1 MGKRISE
8 EYQKLQKDRAN
19 VIEARQKLDSQ
30 LQENE
35 LVEKEFKLL
44 NDDSN
49 IYKLIGPVL
58 VKQDK
63 PEATL
68 NVSKRL
74 EYIKSEIKRVEAQL
88 EDLNQKSENKKDEVI
103 ELQRQYTQNLQ
114 KMASTSTAR
123 ISLTVILTILIAF

>member
-1 MGKRISE
+1 MSLSLESRLEKVSE

-74 EYIKSEIKRVEAQL
+74 EYIKSEML
-88 EDLNQKSENKKDEVI
+88 KSENKKDEVI
-103 ELQRQYTQNLQ
+103 KR
-114 KMASTSTAR
+114 K
-123 ISLTVILTILIAF
+123 TIKTI

>member
-1 MGKRISE
+1 MSTSLESSLEKVSE
-8 EYQKLQKDRAN
+8 EFQKLQKDRAN

-63 PEATL
+63 SEATL

-88 EDLNQKSENKKDEVI
+88 EDLNQKSESKKDEVI

-114 KMASTSTAR
+114 KMGSTTTASAQ
-123 ISLTVILTILIAF
+123 